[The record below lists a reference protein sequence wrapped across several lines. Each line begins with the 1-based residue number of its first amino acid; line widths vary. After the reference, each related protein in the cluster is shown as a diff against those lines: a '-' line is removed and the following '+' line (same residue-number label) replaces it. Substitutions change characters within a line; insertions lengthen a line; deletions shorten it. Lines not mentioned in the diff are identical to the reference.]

1 MDRAEFK
8 TQKENKVTKKDL
20 IIRNVLWKKNE
31 LMAIFLDLE
40 RTGPCKL
47 G

>member
-8 TQKENKVTKKDL
+8 TQKENKVTEKIL
-20 IIRNVLWKKNE
+20 LSEMCYGKNE